1 MKRIGFMID
10 TSADMPEELIEKYD
24 LKKVNFIVNFDDE
37 GFVAHEEISNE
48 EFYAKIRETGI
59 HPKTA
64 QTPYQ
69 TLYDALLENAKECE
83 TLIFYTLSSKASGQ
97 YQTATLIAKELME
110 ENPELDI
117 RVVDTQKFSMYI
129 GMAVI
134 KAYELAQQG
143 ASADEI
149 IEKSLEHINQY
160 EVYLIVDDL
169 NYLAK
174 GGRLKKTTAIIGTM
188 LDIKPVLGIVDG
200 LIEPLANL
208 RVKKKIYKK
217 LVEMV
222 KESDG
227 FNPDNTD
234 MMIIHSN
241 EVYANELHTALAEE
255 FGDEKITAHIE
266 IGPIIGTHTG
276 PGAVAVVFRKECL

>member
-1 MKRIGFMID
+1 MKRIGFMVD
-10 TSADMPEELIEKYD
+10 TAADIPQELIEKYD
-24 LKKVNFIVNFDDE
+24 LKKVNFMVTFEDE
-37 GFVAHEEISNE
+37 SYIAHEEISND

-69 TLYDALLENAKECE
+69 TMYDALLAASKECE
-83 TLIFYTLSSKASGQ
+83 TLLFYTLSSKASGQ

-134 KAYELAQQG
+134 KAYELAEAG
-143 ASADEI
+143 ASVEEI
-149 IEKSLEHINQY
+149 IEKSLEFINSY
-160 EVYLIVDDL
+160 DVYLLVDDL

-174 GGRLKKTTAIIGTM
+174 GGRLKKTTAVIGTV
-188 LDIKPVLGIVDG
+188 LDIKPVLSIVDG
-200 LIEPLANL
+200 LIEPVANL
-208 RVKKKIYKK
+208 RGKKKLYKK

-222 KESDG
+222 KATNG

-234 MMIIHSN
+234 MMIIHSDEN
-241 EVYANELHTALAEE
+241 YANELHAVLAEE
-255 FGDEKITAHIE
+255 FGEDKISSHIQ

-276 PGAVAVVFRKECL
+276 PGAVAVVFRKEV